1 MGSYMFTI
9 FQFHN
14 YIDLYFITLYEEID
28 QAVLHKFQKYDI
40 FLFQTNIKNITHI
53 INKWLSTSKK
63 SPTTTLFIFLSTI
76 ILYIGH
82 TWFFVFIY
90 GENMLLHIFIP
101 TRHINFLTTSI
112 VYIYI
117 YIYIFAYFI
126 YYMLQTLIT
135 RHINI
140 FTTPVYY
147 QQLFLSLY
155 IKHVTNIF
163 TYILEENIQNH

>member
-117 YIYIFAYFI
+117 YIYIC
-126 YYMLQTLIT
+126 L
-135 RHINI
+135 
-140 FTTPVYY
+140 
-147 QQLFLSLY
+147 LY
-155 IKHVTNIF
+155 ILHVANTHNTTHKHFYNTSLLSTIVPQFI
-163 TYILEENIQNH
+163 H